1 LIPDPLVRFGLE
13 FNPFLKNSRD
23 ILIETSEFKEAL
35 FRLNYLTSTKGFGL
49 LTGAPG
55 LGKTT
60 VIRHFSDSLNPS
72 LYKVCYSAMSTLTV
86 MDFYRSLVDQL
97 GLIPSYRKTD
107 NFKIIQ
113 AEVSRLA
120 LDKRITPVFIID
132 EANYVSNAILN
143 DLKMLFNFDMDS
155 RDRAVVLLSGLPV
168 LNHTLSLNIHE
179 PLRQRIV
186 MNYNLDVLS
195 KDEGRSY
202 ILKKLS
208 GAGCSQKV
216 FEDNAIEA
224 ILNASGGVPRMIN
237 KLCASCLLI
246 GANQSLN
253 ILSVDTAMQAIS
265 DAELG

>member
-1 LIPDPLVRFGLE
+1 M
-13 FNPFLKNSRD
+13 
-23 ILIETSEFKEAL
+23 T
-35 FRLNYLTSTKGFGL
+35 
-49 LTGAPG
+49 
-55 LGKTT
+55 
-60 VIRHFSDSLNPS
+60 
-72 LYKVCYSAMSTLTV
+72 
-86 MDFYRSLVDQL
+86 
-97 GLIPSYRKTD
+97 
-107 NFKIIQ
+107 
-113 AEVSRLA
+113 
-120 LDKRITPVFIID
+120 
-132 EANYVSNAILN
+132 
-143 DLKMLFNFDMDS
+143 
-155 RDRAVVLLSGLPV
+155 VLLSFFQAFPV

-179 PLRQRIV
+179 PLKQRIV